1 MLELENRADEVGGDT
16 VPQLGK
22 GQQATVFC
30 HNAPWGHS
38 LASQATA

>member
-30 HNAPWGHS
+30 HNAPWSHS
-38 LASQATA
+38 LAFQATA